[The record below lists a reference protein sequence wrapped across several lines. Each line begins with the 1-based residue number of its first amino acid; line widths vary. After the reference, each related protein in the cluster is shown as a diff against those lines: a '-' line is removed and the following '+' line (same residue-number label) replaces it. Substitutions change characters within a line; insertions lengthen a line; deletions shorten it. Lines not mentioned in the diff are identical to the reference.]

1 MSRFRL
7 RILGPLTAAVFVGAW
22 NITFLAPVLPDVAD
36 SADVSVTA
44 AGQMVT
50 VSAVFTVLALI
61 AFGPL
66 SDRYG
71 CRAMLSAGL
80 AVMAAA
86 AFGSALTSSYPL
98 LLALRVLAGI
108 ADALVLPTAVAA
120 VADYY
125 EGKDREV
132 AVNLLIAPAGAAAVI
147 GLPAVVAVAAIFDW
161 HASFAMFGGLLIVS
175 LLLAQLLPAAEARPE
190 RAGLREHYR
199 ESYGSVLNNRAA
211 LLVLLASVL
220 SAAVWYGVVT
230 YAGAFFEEEL
240 GAGSTML
247 GALFAALGGAY
258 IVGGALGVLAARRT
272 SPRSIAIFSA
282 VCAASLVLPA
292 ISLSALPA
300 VTIALALAFAASR
313 GPAQAA
319 LANMLI
325 ELAPGAAGTAV
336 SLYAVVAATGL
347 VVGAASGGG
356 GIALLDYVG
365 MAAVFTIL
373 AALSALIL
381 VSPRVAAVRRVEAPA

>member
-1 MSRFRL
+1 MSRFSP
-7 RILGPLTAAVFVGAW
+7 RILGPLAFAVFVGTW
-22 NITFLAPVLPDVAD
+22 NITFLAPLLPDVAD

-61 AFGPL
+61 ALGPL

-71 CRAMLSAGL
+71 PRAMLTAGL

-98 LLALRVLAGI
+98 LLGLRVLAGV
-108 ADALVLPTAVAA
+108 ADALILPTAVAA

-125 EGKDREV
+125 EAKDREV
-132 AVNLLIAPAGAAAVI
+132 AVNLLIVPAGAAGVI
-147 GLPAVVAVAAIFDW
+147 GLPAVVAIAAVFDW
-161 HASFAMFGGLLIVS
+161 HASFATFGVLILGS
-175 LLLAQLLPAAEARPE
+175 LLLTQLLPAADVR
-190 RAGLREHYR
+190 RRRRDLGRHYR
-199 ESYGSVLNNRAA
+199 ESYGAVLNNRPA

-240 GAGSTML
+240 DAGSTML
-247 GALFAALGGAY
+247 GALFGGLGAAY
-258 IVGGALGVLAARRT
+258 IVGGALGVLAARRA

-292 ISLSALPA
+292 ITLSALPA
-300 VTIALALAFAASR
+300 LTIALALAFAASR

-325 ELAPGAAGTAV
+325 ELTPSAAGTAI

-356 GIALLDYVG
+356 GIAVLDYTG
-365 MAAVFTIL
+365 MAAVFTVL

-381 VSPRVAAVRRVEAPA
+381 VSPRVAPVARLEVPA